1 MLLQHNDDDRIMS
14 DINIVPLV
22 DIMLVLLITFM
33 MVSTMVDFSAI
44 HVELPQAATA
54 EDATDKS
61 FSIVIS
67 KDGDYFISGEPVSS
81 IDDLKLRIEH
91 QKIQNPQIQAV
102 ISADKSVT
110 HGQVIKV
117 LDLIRRLKIAKYAIS
132 VELSEDGIE

>member
-1 MLLQHNDDDRIMS
+1 MLLQHDDDDRIMS
-14 DINIVPLV
+14 EINIVPLV

-44 HVELPQAATA
+44 HVELPKAATA
-54 EDATDKS
+54 EDAKDKS

-67 KDGDYFISGEPVSS
+67 KDGNYFISGEPVST
-81 IDDLKLRIEH
+81 IDDLKLGIEH
-91 QKIQNPQIQAV
+91 QKMQNPQIQAV

-117 LDLIRRLKIAKYAIS
+117 LDLIRRSKITKYAIS
-132 VELSEDGIE
+132 VELSEAGTE

>member
-1 MLLQHNDDDRIMS
+1 MLLQHDDDDRIMS
-14 DINIVPLV
+14 EINIVPLV

-44 HVELPQAATA
+44 HIELPKAATA
-54 EDATDKS
+54 EDAKDKS

-67 KDGDYFISGEPVSS
+67 KDGDYFIAGEPVST
-81 IDDLKLRIEH
+81 IDDLKLGIEH
-91 QKIQNPQIQAV
+91 QKMQNPQIQAV

-117 LDLIRRLKIAKYAIS
+117 LDLIRRSKITKYAIS
-132 VELSEDGIE
+132 VELSEAEIE

>member
-1 MLLQHNDDDRIMS
+1 MLLQHDDDDRIMS
-14 DINIVPLV
+14 EINIVPLV

-44 HVELPQAATA
+44 HVELPKAATA
-54 EDATDKS
+54 EDAKDKS

-67 KDGDYFISGEPVSS
+67 KDGDYFISGEPVST
-81 IDDLKLRIEH
+81 IEDLKLRIDH
-91 QKIQNPQIQAV
+91 QKMQNPQIQAV

-117 LDLIRRLKIAKYAIS
+117 LDLIRRSKITKYAIS
-132 VELSEDGIE
+132 VELSEAEIE

>member
-44 HVELPQAATA
+44 HVELPKAATA
-54 EDATDKS
+54 EDAKDKS

-67 KDGDYFISGEPVSS
+67 KDGDYFFSGEPVSS

-91 QKIQNPQIQAV
+91 QKMQNPQIQAV

-117 LDLIRRLKIAKYAIS
+117 LDLIRRSKIAKYAIS